1 MHTEKL
7 SQKRRKDMAK
17 DKYIARVPATEEGED
32 FIKAFKKFVNKDT
45 YSVRK
50 RFSGKAAPGGAHV
63 REIDAKSIRLYLDED
78 STNYYNNFYANDKLQ
93 KEVED
98 LRVKNK
104 NLTANANKQL
114 KSLKIYEIQLA
125 LFFQVLKH
133 SSKYG
138 SFAAIV
144 HAVGELGADN
154 LEVFLNQIEK
164 DIARMEKDGDIDL
177 SSLGS
182 N

>member
-1 MHTEKL
+1 M
-7 SQKRRKDMAK
+7 SK

-32 FIKAFKKFVNKDT
+32 FIKDFKKYLNKDT
-45 YSVRK
+45 YVVRK

-63 REIDAKSIRLYLDED
+63 REIDAKSIRLYLDEG
-78 STNYYNNFYANDKLQ
+78 STNYLEPNHYNPISKATPVLDSLQ

-104 NLTANANKQL
+104 NLTANANKHL
-114 KSLKIYEIQLA
+114 KSLKIYEVQLA
-125 LFFQVLKH
+125 LFYQVLKH

-177 SSLGS
+177 STLGA
-182 N
+182 

>member
-1 MHTEKL
+1 M
-7 SQKRRKDMAK
+7 SK

-32 FIKAFKKFVNKDT
+32 FIKDFKKYVNSDT

-78 STNYYNNFYANDKLQ
+78 STNYYTNGFYSTDKLQ

-125 LFFQVLKH
+125 LFFSVLKH

-138 SFAAIV
+138 SFASIV

-177 SSLGS
+177 STLGA
-182 N
+182 

>member
-1 MHTEKL
+1 M
-7 SQKRRKDMAK
+7 SK

-32 FIKAFKKFVNKDT
+32 FIKDFKKYVNKDT

-78 STNYYNNFYANDKLQ
+78 TTNYYTNGYYSNDKLQ

-104 NLTANANKQL
+104 NLTANANKHI

-177 SSLGS
+177 STLGA
-182 N
+182 